1 MTAPEKFTRE
11 EAMVMGAFREDA
23 LSLEDVLE
31 DQEIQER
38 IERGE
43 DITGGA
49 DDE

>member
-1 MTAPEKFTRE
+1 MKAPEEFTRE
-11 EAMVMGAFREDA
+11 EAMAMGAFREGA

-43 DITGGA
+43 DITGGP